1 MTESERWE
9 QPVGDDQ
16 MCVEYVGYHARYY
29 GEGVITY
36 FVSKIIFVCL

>member
-16 MCVEYVGYHARYY
+16 MCVGYHARYY
-29 GEGVITY
+29 GEVVNWDEMWSQGV
-36 FVSKIIFVCL
+36 FCQ